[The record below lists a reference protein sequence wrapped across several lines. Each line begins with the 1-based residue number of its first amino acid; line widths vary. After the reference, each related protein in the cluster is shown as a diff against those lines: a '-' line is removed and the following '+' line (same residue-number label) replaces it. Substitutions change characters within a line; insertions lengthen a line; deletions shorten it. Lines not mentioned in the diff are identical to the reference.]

1 MLSRLRALRL
11 TRRRIAD
18 AIALACALLGTAWV
32 LLWDQ
37 VWVWIAGLPPAKL
50 VDLHLYRGLAYVGL
64 SSLLTWWLVR
74 GALVLLE
81 KAEKGRDE
89 SEVRYRQ
96 IFEKTT
102 SVSLLVDVETLR
114 LIDVNPAAVL
124 FYGWSRE
131 ELIGKPLDEIN
142 TLNTIELRELVRA
155 AHSERRNFFVFQH
168 RLRSGQL
175 RDVEVHSSPIVL
187 NGRTALFSIVHDI
200 TDRVRAERQ
209 LVESEANYRRALE
222 QASDAIVVSDRQGAI
237 LDANARA
244 EELLGFPREEI
255 VGKRMDDF
263 LMPEDRERKPFRL
276 RELLEGR
283 SVLSEHRLQ
292 RKAGGTADVE
302 ISARD
307 LGDGRFQAIVRDI
320 SERRRLEEQLRQAQ
334 KMEAVGQLTGGIAHD
349 LNNLLTVVLAN
360 SEMMA
365 DALPAGRLD
374 LQGDLDELQAAA
386 RRGAQMIR
394 KLLSFSRHAPLTYQV
409 LDLGRVVEDLRAT
422 LGRLLP
428 AHIDVVF
435 QRDPRPVKV
444 LADAGAVEQIV
455 LNLAT
460 NARDAMARG
469 GTLTLEIRRLDVAR
483 PPGGARPGVYACL
496 TVRDTG
502 MGMDE
507 RVKARV
513 FEPFFTTKP
522 PGEGSGLGMAM
533 IYGLTQQHGGFVDL
547 DTELDRGTAVRIH
560 LPLAREDQP
569 LTELAPP
576 PTGLRGGQEC
586 ILLVED
592 EEGLRRVA
600 QRALEKVGYRVITVA
615 DGLEALEAY
624 HLHRDEVD
632 LIITD
637 VVMPKLG
644 GIALYRTLRQEGMPV
659 RFLFTSGYAAHEI
672 LRGDLAEGELQL
684 LQKPWTLADLTHRV
698 RDVLDAARKES
709 V

>member
-1 MLSRLRALRL
+1 MSLRL
-11 TRRRIAD
+11 TRRQMPI
-18 AIALACALLGTAWV
+18 AIALGYAVLGATWIFLSDRAWMR
-32 LLWDQ
+32 LTRISGERLAQ
-37 VWVWIAGLPPAKL
+37 IQTYK
-50 VDLHLYRGLAYVGL
+50 GLAFVGL
-64 SSLLTWWLVR
+64 SSLLIWWLARRAV
-74 GALVLLE
+74 AAVAE
-81 KAEKGRDE
+81 AEKGWFE

-102 SVSLLVDVETLR
+102 SVSLLVDVETQS

-131 ELIGKPLDEIN
+131 ELIGKPLSEIN
-142 TLNTIELRELVRA
+142 TLSTLEVRDLVRA
-155 AHSERRNFFVFQH
+155 AQDERRNFFVFQH

-175 RDVEVHSSPIVL
+175 RDVEVHSSSIVL
-187 NGRTALFSIVHDI
+187 NRRAALFSIVHDI

-209 LVESEANYRRALE
+209 LIESEATYRRALE
-222 QASDAIVVSDRQGAI
+222 QASDAIVVSDRQGVI
-237 LDANARA
+237 LEANARA
-244 EELLGFPREEI
+244 EELLGYPRDEI
-255 VGKRMDDF
+255 TGKRMDDF
-263 LMPEDRERKPFRL
+263 LTPEDRERKPLHMRD
-276 RELLEGR
+276 LLEGR

-292 RKAGGTADVE
+292 RMGGGIADVE
-302 ISARD
+302 ISASD

-360 SEMMA
+360 SEMMS
-365 DALPAGRLD
+365 DALPAGRDD
-374 LQGDLDELQAAA
+374 LRSDLEELQAAA

-394 KLLSFSRHAPLTYQV
+394 KLLSFSRHAPLTYKV
-409 LDLGRVVEDLRAT
+409 LDLGRVVEDLRST

-428 AHIDVVF
+428 AHIDVAF

-469 GTLTLEIRRLDVAR
+469 GTMTLEVRRVDVAL
-483 PPGGARPGVYACL
+483 PPGGAHPGAYACL

-533 IYGLTQQHGGFVDL
+533 IYGLTQQHAGFVEL
-547 DTELDRGTAVRIH
+547 DTGLDRGTSVRIYF
-560 LPLAREDQP
+560 PLAREDQP
-569 LTELAPP
+569 LTELRPP
-576 PTGLRGGQEC
+576 PLELRGGREY

-600 QRALEKVGYRVITVA
+600 QRALEKVGYRVITAA

-624 HLHRDEVD
+624 HRHRDEID

-644 GIALYRTLRQEGMPV
+644 GIALYRTLRQEGVAV

-672 LRGDLAEGELQL
+672 LRGDLAEGELPL

-698 RDVLDAARKES
+698 RDVLDVVRKEG